1 VRLPHATSLSVHRRV
16 LLGSRARRITR
27 SRLILAACEREVGRA
42 RPVRGLVRLL
52 AQGAAER
59 WVRAPASFRAAGD
72 RARVVVCQVRLRA
85 DGTGRGGFAEGSWV
99 AKELAAAALR
109 RIAERDVLANVAL
122 AVEQKHLGQLG
133 AADKGDHH
141 GGGGLFLSVLGG
153 GKPSGRLSQ
162 LRSWI
167 QHLDLFASV
176 VGRGGGGD
184 PVYHVAGPTTS
195 QLRPREKQKQCT
207 KPQNK
212 NFLQITSLRQPR
224 CPQPAMPFRSFFLSL
239 PPSP

>member
-1 VRLPHATSLSVHRRV
+1 VRLPHATSLSVHRHV
-16 LLGSRARRITR
+16 LLGSRAGRITR
-27 SRLILAACEREVGRA
+27 SRLILAACEREVDRA

-72 RARVVVCQVRLRA
+72 RTRVVVVCQVRLRA

-122 AVEQKHLGQLG
+122 AVEQKHLRQLG

-176 VGRGGGGD
+176 VGRGGRG
-184 PVYHVAGPTTS
+184 PVIQS
-195 QLRPREKQKQCT
+195 QY
-207 KPQNK
+207 
-212 NFLQITSLRQPR
+212 
-224 CPQPAMPFRSFFLSL
+224 
-239 PPSP
+239 